1 MKLRNKIL
9 AGVTAVFITTSGIA
23 LKINAN
29 TENTYYKYLPNS
41 YAENYTDVTYIDTN
55 LQRFVCNLC
64 KNDDVITPALI
75 YSIAWRESFY
85 TSDLKKFC
93 EDNSIDYGMM
103 QINEKDFEW
112 LQNQINIEINEKTM
126 LYSYTNIRCGYEILQ
141 INMSYFREQGFI
153 GDELIYAL
161 ILSYDKGVT
170 ESYEMIKNNITDER
184 ANQIWNMYCFIEN
197 NDELL
202 TN

>member
-9 AGVTAVFITTSGIA
+9 AGVTAVLITTSGIA

-93 EDNSIDYGMM
+93 EDKLKAAQLKIEK
-103 QINEKDFEW
+103 INVAAD
-112 LQNQINIEINEKTM
+112 
-126 LYSYTNIRCGYEILQ
+126 G
-141 INMSYFREQGFI
+141 
-153 GDELIYAL
+153 
-161 ILSYDKGVT
+161 
-170 ESYEMIKNNITDER
+170 NITVEPLDK
-184 ANQIWNMYCFIEN
+184 IE
-197 NDELL
+197 E
-202 TN
+202 